1 MVDYRA
7 LLLPHLAAFK
17 RYRWQALGVAWITCL
32 LGWLLLASMPDR
44 YMSRARI
51 YIDTE
56 TILGPLMKGLA
67 VAPDFDRQVEMMR
80 RTLLSVPNLEEL
92 VRMTDLDH
100 TVHSDIE
107 RLTLIENL
115 ARDIR
120 IRTEGASLF
129 EISYEHQNPRLTQRV
144 VDSILQIFVEQ
155 NLGHSQ
161 QDVEDA
167 RDFIDKQIEDYEA
180 KLRQAEVEV
189 AKFRKEH
196 ADELGGV
203 ERNQRALEQREAEL
217 RRLNTEIESAI
228 WRRDQ
233 LRAQIDSTPKTVV
246 AAYQTA
252 EGGPAVAQ
260 FRIQSLA
267 QELQNKLMI
276 YTEKHP
282 EIIALRGMIDSAQQ
296 KLAIEQSAAGGANG
310 VRISNPQYAAMVEQL
325 QQAEGSIQD
334 LRRRLSLAESE
345 IGVLSTT
352 VSSAPEVEADLTRLT
367 RDYSV
372 LLAQYEQLIQRRES
386 AQIARDLDSGIS
398 RIEFRIIDPPVVPLQ
413 PIGPPRGWFLACILA
428 VGFGSGIV
436 FAIGRQLMS
445 GSYLTVD
452 QLRNAFDLP
461 ILGGVAEAI
470 RPSQSGSPMAGWAG
484 VASGSLALVAV
495 FAALLYLSETAPSTS
510 TPGNLATSTQG
521 LSLQWIWAKL

>member
-7 LLLPHLAAFK
+7 LLLPHLAALK
-17 RYRWQALGVAWITCL
+17 RYRWQALAVAWLVSL
-32 LGWLLLASMPDR
+32 LGWMIVASMPDR
-44 YMSRARI
+44 YMARARI

-56 TILGPLMKGLA
+56 SILGPLMKGLA

-92 VRMTDLDH
+92 TRMTDLDH
-100 TVHSDIE
+100 TVHSDVE

-115 ARDIR
+115 ARDIK
-120 IRTEGASLF
+120 IKTEGTSLF
-129 EISYEHQNPRLTQRV
+129 GISYAHQDPRLTQRV

-161 QDVEDA
+161 KDVEEA
-167 RDFIDKQIEDYEA
+167 RDFINKQIEDYEA
-180 KLRQAEVEV
+180 KLREAEVEV
-189 AKFRKEH
+189 AKFRKKH

-203 ERNQRALEQREAEL
+203 DRNQRSLEQREVEL

-233 LRAQIDSTPKTVV
+233 LKAQIGSTPRTISPAID
-246 AAYQTA
+246 AAS
-252 EGGPAVAQ
+252 GGPSVAQ

-267 QELQNKLMI
+267 QELQNKLMV

-282 EIIALRGMIDSAQQ
+282 EVIALRGMIQSAQEQ
-296 KLAIEQSAAGGANG
+296 MVIEQSSTSVGG
-310 VRISNPQYAAMVEQL
+310 VRVNNPQYGALVEQL
-325 QQAEGSIQD
+325 QLAEASIQD
-334 LRRRLSLAESE
+334 MKRRLTLAENE

-352 VSSAPEVEADLTRLT
+352 VASAPEVEADLTRLT
-367 RDYSV
+367 RDYTV

-386 AQIARDLDSGIS
+386 AQIARELDSGIS

-413 PIGPPRGWFLACILA
+413 PIGPPRGLFLAAILL
-428 VGFGSGIV
+428 VGFGSGIA

-445 GSYLTVD
+445 GSFLTVD
-452 QLRNAFDLP
+452 QLKAAVDLP

-470 RPSQSGSPMAGWAG
+470 RPSAPVNPMAGWGG
-484 VASGSLALVAV
+484 VASGSLALVGV
-495 FAALLYLSETAPSTS
+495 FAALLYFSEVAPSAS
-510 TPGNLATSTQG
+510 TGGSIASGSDGSPLN
-521 LSLQWIWAKL
+521 WIWAKL

>member
-7 LLLPHLAAFK
+7 LLLPHLAALK
-17 RYRWQALGVAWITCL
+17 RYRWQALAVAWLVSL
-32 LGWLLLASMPDR
+32 LGWLIVASIPDR

-92 VRMTDLDH
+92 TRMTDLDH
-100 TVHSDIE
+100 TVHSDVE
-107 RLTLIENL
+107 RLTLIESL
-115 ARDIR
+115 SRDIR
-120 IRTEGASLF
+120 IKTEGASLF
-129 EISYEHQNPRLTQRV
+129 EISYAHRDPRLTQRV

-161 QDVEDA
+161 QDVEEA
-167 RDFIDKQIEDYEA
+167 RDFIDNQIEDYET
-180 KLRQAEVEV
+180 KLREAEIEV
-189 AKFRKEH
+189 AKFRKKH

-203 ERNQRALEQREAEL
+203 DRNQRALEQREGEL
-217 RRLNTEIESAI
+217 RRLNAELESAI

-233 LRAQIDSTPKTVV
+233 LKTQIGSTPKTVAPAL
-246 AAYQTA
+246 AAA
-252 EGGPAVAQ
+252 SGGSNVAQ
-260 FRIQSLA
+260 FRIQSLV
-267 QELQNKLMI
+267 QELQSKLMV

-282 EIIALRGMIDSAQQ
+282 EVIALRGMIDSAQQ
-296 KLAIEQSAAGGANG
+296 QLAIEQSATSATGAR
-310 VRISNPQYAAMVEQL
+310 VINPQYGALVEQL
-325 QQAEGSIQD
+325 QLAEASIQD
-334 LRRRLSLAESE
+334 MKRRLTLAEGE

-352 VSSAPEVEADLTRLT
+352 VASAPEVEADLTRLT
-367 RDYSV
+367 RDYTV

-398 RIEFRIIDPPVVPLQ
+398 RIEYRIIDPPVVPLQ
-413 PIGPPRGWFLACILA
+413 PVGPPRALFLAVILL

-436 FAIGRQLMS
+436 FAIGRQLLS
-445 GSYLTVD
+445 GSFLTVD
-452 QLRNAFDLP
+452 QLKAAIDLP

-470 RPSQSGSPMAGWAG
+470 RPSVPGGAMAGWCG
-484 VASGSLALVAV
+484 VASGSLALVGV
-495 FAALLYLSETAPSTS
+495 FAALLYFSEAPPTASITGSIASAAGGSP
-510 TPGNLATSTQG
+510 
-521 LSLQWIWAKL
+521 LQWIWAKL